1 MTRLALLAAA
11 AAAVAA
17 PALAQGP
24 TGQAPLAQGPLAPER
39 FAVGVGGGTNG
50 GSVEAAYAVN
60 RYLDVRAQGAFLGF
74 DLDVKSGGVTYRGDL
89 HHYTGGGMVDLHPF
103 ANPFFVSGG
112 FVSGERK
119 LTAHASPLVTAR
131 LTVAGV
137 SQSIQANVPLR
148 ADVALGDTAPFAGL
162 GFDNTFTHAGHWGF
176 RAVAGVIF
184 GQNPKATLTTTSPL
198 ANDPVV
204 GPAAAAALASEQASL
219 QHDVDGYRYYP
230 IAQVGVTYRF

>member
-1 MTRLALLAAA
+1 MIRLALLAAA
-11 AAAVAA
+11 AAAVAL
-17 PALAQGP
+17 PACAQGP
-24 TGQAPLAQGPLAPER
+24 AAPGR
-39 FAVGVGGGTNG
+39 FAIGLGGGSNG

-74 DLDVKSGGVTYRGDL
+74 GLDVKSGGATYRGDL

-119 LTAHASPLVTAR
+119 LTATASPLVTAR
-131 LTVAGV
+131 VTVAGV
-137 SQSIQANVPLR
+137 SQRIQQNIPLR

-162 GFDNTFTHAGHWGF
+162 GFDNTFTHSGHWGF

-184 GQNPKATLTTTSPL
+184 GQNPDVKLSTTSPL
-198 ANDPVV
+198 LSDPVI
-204 GPAAAAALASEQASL
+204 GAAAAAALASQQASL
-219 QHDVDGYRYYP
+219 QHDLDGYRYYP